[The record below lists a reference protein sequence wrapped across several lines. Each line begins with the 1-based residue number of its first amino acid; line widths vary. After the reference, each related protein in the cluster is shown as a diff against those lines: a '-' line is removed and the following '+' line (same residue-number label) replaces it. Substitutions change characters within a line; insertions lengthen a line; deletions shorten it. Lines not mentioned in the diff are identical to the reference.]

1 MDVATNRL
9 KSVRQVDKTLISY
22 KQLVLSVKEYGFINP
37 ILVNRRFE
45 VIDGESRLAAAKDL
59 KLTKVPVRVSH
70 SR

>member
-45 VIDGESRLAAAKDL
+45 VIDGESRLAAKDL